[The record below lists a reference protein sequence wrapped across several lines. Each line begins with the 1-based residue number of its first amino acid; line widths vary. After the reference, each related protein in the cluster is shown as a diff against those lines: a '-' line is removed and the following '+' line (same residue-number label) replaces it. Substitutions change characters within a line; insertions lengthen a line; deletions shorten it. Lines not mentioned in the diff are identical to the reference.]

1 MPRPIRKFSL
11 ARAIRKNARNLAE
24 AQNTYKKN
32 VVVVNTFITGVLS
45 SSLPSLNDHPPDWE
59 DFVTAYEA
67 ATGDALNWVNN
78 VMARLL
84 NVPGEVQNY
93 DRLVTMLLQD
103 ALAQTALLESNPNN
117 PMALAILNN
126 DLSSL
131 KDQLGLITTF
141 ISGAITQLQNF
152 KDVLPGMATQLQ
164 AIATTSIN
172 ASNADQQQIA
182 SLNTQVQQL
191 QSDIK
196 SITAAIIAL
205 GIAGGAALTLGI
217 VVTIGAW
224 PLGALAWIVL
234 GPAVAVATTFIAL
247 DAEKIKADKSAIT
260 TLENQITGITADVS
274 TLTLLSSAYT
284 AMANQTEQLQTDL
297 EVILDEWQ
305 MLNSDVSQAI
315 SDIQTAIADAS
326 SANFTAV
333 ANDLNEAVTEWTAA
347 YTQAGALTVQLNVSN
362 AQLQV
367 GMSSAQV
374 QQTLQQGQT
383 VDIITYYNQ
392 VSAVAK
398 ARRLA
403 QTNLKRA
410 S

>member
-1 MPRPIRKFSL
+1 MPRPVRRFSL
-11 ARAIRKNARNLAE
+11 ARAIRKNTRSLAQ
-24 AQNTYKKN
+24 AQNTYKQN

-45 SSLPSLNDHPPDWE
+45 SSLPQLNDYPPEWQN
-59 DFVTAYEA
+59 FVTAYQA
-67 ATGDALNWVNN
+67 ATGAALNWVNG
-78 VMARLL
+78 VMAGLL
-84 NVPGEVQNY
+84 NAPGEVQNY

-103 ALAQTALLESNPNN
+103 ALVQTAVLESNPKNTT
-117 PMALAILNN
+117 ALATLNN
-126 DLSSL
+126 DLLCL
-131 KDQLGLITTF
+131 KDQLGLITAF

-152 KDVLPGMATQLQ
+152 QDELPGMATQLQ
-164 AIATTSIN
+164 AIATESIN
-172 ASNADQQQIA
+172 ASNADEQQIA

-191 QSDIK
+191 QSDVE

-205 GIAGGAALTLGI
+205 GIAGGVALTLGI
-217 VVTIGAW
+217 VTTIAAW

-260 TLENQITGITADVS
+260 ALEGQITGVTADVS
-274 TLTLLSSAYT
+274 TLTLLSNAYA
-284 AMANQTEQLQTDL
+284 AMANQTEQIQTDL
-297 EVILDEWQ
+297 EAILREWQ
-305 MLNSDVSQAI
+305 TLSSDVCQAI
-315 SDIQTAIADAS
+315 SDIQAAIADSS
-326 SANFTAV
+326 SANFTIV

-347 YTQAGALTVQLNVSN
+347 YTQAGPLTVQLNVNN

-367 GMSSAQV
+367 GMSSTQV

-398 ARRLA
+398 ARRL